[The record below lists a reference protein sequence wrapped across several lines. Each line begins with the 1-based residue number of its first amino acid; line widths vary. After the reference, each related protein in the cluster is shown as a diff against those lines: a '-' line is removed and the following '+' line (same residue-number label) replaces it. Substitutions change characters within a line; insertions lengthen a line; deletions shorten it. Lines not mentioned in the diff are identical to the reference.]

1 MVWWHP
7 ESHRLRRAGLARRA
21 SLLAGIRAWF
31 GEAGFVEVETPALQI
46 SPGMEVHLAPFGTEL
61 LEPDGRR
68 RRLSLHTSPELT
80 MKKLLVAGEERIFQF
95 ARTFRNGE
103 RSATHHPEFTM
114 LEWYRADAGWRDAV
128 ADCEAVLAL
137 AGPVLTWRGRRVP
150 ASAPF
155 EMLSVEEAFRRHVG
169 IAVHDAGEH
178 DLREACRRRNIHP
191 DQSDTWDDLYFRL
204 FLNRIEP
211 HLGYDRPTVLH
222 GYPARMAALARI
234 DPHDPRLCER
244 FEIYVAGLEIA
255 NAFGELTDAAEQRR
269 RFEAVRAERLR
280 LHGESLEIDDDFLN
294 ALEFGMP
301 PSTGVALG
309 FDRLAMLATGTER
322 ITDVL
327 WAPVAE
333 ARAG

>member
-21 SLLAGIRAWF
+21 SLLARIRAWF

-95 ARTFRNGE
+95 ARAFRNGE

-114 LEWYRADAGWRDAV
+114 LEWYRAGAGWRDAV
-128 ADCEAVLAL
+128 ADCEAVLGL
-137 AGPVLTWRGRRVP
+137 AGPVLTWRGHRVP

-169 IAVHDAGEH
+169 ITVHDAGEH
-178 DLREACRRRNIHP
+178 DLREACRLRNIRP

-211 HLGYDRPTVLH
+211 HLGRDRPTVLH

-280 LHGESLEIDDDFLN
+280 LHGENLEIDGDFLN

-322 ITDVL
+322 ITDIL

-333 ARAG
+333 A